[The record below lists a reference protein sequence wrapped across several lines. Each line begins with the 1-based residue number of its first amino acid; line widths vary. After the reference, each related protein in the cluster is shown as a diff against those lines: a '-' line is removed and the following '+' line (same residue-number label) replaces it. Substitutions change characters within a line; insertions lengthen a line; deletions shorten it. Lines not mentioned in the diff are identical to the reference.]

1 MEALFSQARSAESR
15 LRIWGT
21 KKPGGLR
28 GSPGI
33 SQVLVQSHKT
43 LADGR
48 KRSGL
53 SVQQATQQRLFL
65 AVWEFGHCAPGP
77 DTGATNDSP
86 HSGHPGVGAFLR
98 FRAIRA
104 SCEATKHALVLIAP
118 VFVLHSTNVDGPGH
132 QAKNIC
138 REKAQPLLLLGCE
151 GCGKRLPC
159 VGKLFELS

>member
-1 MEALFSQARSAESR
+1 M
-15 LRIWGT
+15 
-21 KKPGGLR
+21 
-28 GSPGI
+28 
-33 SQVLVQSHKT
+33 
-43 LADGR
+43 
-48 KRSGL
+48 
-53 SVQQATQQRLFL
+53 
-65 AVWEFGHCAPGP
+65 
-77 DTGATNDSP
+77 
-86 HSGHPGVGAFLR
+86 R

-159 VGKLFELS
+159 VGKLFELSSSLRQCVSAATQIIDKITVTLIVLPRLRG